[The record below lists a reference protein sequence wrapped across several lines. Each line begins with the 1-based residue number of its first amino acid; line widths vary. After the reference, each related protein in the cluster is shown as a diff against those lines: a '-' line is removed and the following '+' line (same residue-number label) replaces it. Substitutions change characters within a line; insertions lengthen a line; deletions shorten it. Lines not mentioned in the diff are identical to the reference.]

1 MSAKIDLI
9 QNSAGQELLV
19 NGYPRQ
25 PGRIIEYLTGMC
37 DGSTVRVASGTYRF
51 QQVSAA
57 QISTTTYTTIRGS
70 VIDYVPP
77 TGTNAVTYRYHFA
90 SYWDTDHAI
99 NHYKFFIDGEE
110 VVYARH
116 NRSGRYI
123 EDRYSFEWTIDIGGT
138 ANSNTGRQAVWT
150 TPKTLYMQFRQYGA
164 SNDSNLNGTYYWDGG
179 GGNQFS
185 MPQLSIIATA

>member
-1 MSAKIDLI
+1 MSAKIDI
-9 QNSAGQELLV
+9 VQNTSGQELLV
-19 NGYPRQ
+19 DGYPRQ

-77 TGTNAVTYRYHFA
+77 IGTTAVTYRYHFT

-99 NHYKFFIDGEE
+99 NDYKFFIDGEE
-110 VVYARH
+110 VLFARH
-116 NRSGRYI
+116 NRGGRYI
-123 EDRYSFEWTIDIGGT
+123 EDRYTFEWVIDIGGT
-138 ANSNTGRQAVWT
+138 ANANTGRQATWT
-150 TPKTLYMQFRQYGA
+150 SPKTLYMQFRHYGG
-164 SNDSNLNGTYYWDGG
+164 SNDSNLNGTYYWDGA

>member
-1 MSAKIDLI
+1 MSAKIDI
-9 QNSAGQELLV
+9 VKNSSGQDLLV
-19 NGYPRQ
+19 DGYPRQ
-25 PGRIIEYLTGMC
+25 PGRIIEYLSGMC
-37 DGSTVRVASGTYRF
+37 DGSTVRVASGTYQF

-77 TGTNAVTYRYHFA
+77 PGTNAVTYRYHFA
-90 SYWDTDHAI
+90 TYWAAAHAI
-99 NHYKFFIDGEE
+99 NDYKFFIDGEE

-116 NRSGRYI
+116 NRSGQYI
-123 EDRYSFEWTIDIGGT
+123 EDRASFEWTIDIGGA
-138 ANSNTGRQAVWT
+138 ANANTGRQASWT
-150 TPKTLYMQFRQYGA
+150 SPKRLYMQVRQYGG
-164 SNDSNLNGTYYWDGG
+164 SNYANLNGTTYWDGA

>member
-1 MSAKIDLI
+1 
-9 QNSAGQELLV
+9 
-19 NGYPRQ
+19 
-25 PGRIIEYLTGMC
+25 MC
-37 DGSTVRVASGTYRF
+37 DGSIVRVASGTYQF

-77 TGTNAVTYRYHFA
+77 LGTNAVTYRYHFA
-90 SYWDTDHAI
+90 SYWDSDHAI

-116 NRSGRYI
+116 NRSGRLI
-123 EDRYSFEWTIDIGGT
+123 EDRNSFEWTIDIGGT
-138 ANSNTGRQAVWT
+138 ANANTGRQATWT

-164 SNDSNLNGTYYWDGG
+164 SNDANLNGTYYWDGATV
-179 GGNQFS
+179 NQFS